1 MSIPSAAR
9 GLLRRGLDALPSQC
23 ALCRAWPG
31 RPLCGA
37 CVARFA
43 PAVPRC
49 RGCALR
55 VPAGVARCG
64 GCLRHPGTLDTC
76 LAACDYVWPWPDCI
90 GHFKFQGE
98 PGWAAPLCALMRAVP
113 GADALLSQADRVL
126 PMPLFPRRLRERGF
140 NQAVEIARPLARAWG
155 LPLRL
160 DAVRRVR
167 DGPPQASLE
176 GAARRRNVRGAFAAD
191 ARVVAGRSVLVVD
204 DVMTT
209 GATLDALA
217 RELKRAGAVRVENV
231 VLARTP

>member
-1 MSIPSAAR
+1 MSNPMRWLSALREALMPQHCELCGGPSAAAPVCAACAAELPVLGAVACR
-9 GLLRRGLDALPSQC
+9 VCALPLPGGGVCGRCLRRPPAFDAS
-23 ALCRAWPG
+23 R
-31 RPLCGA
+31 
-37 CVARFA
+37 ARFA
-43 PAVPRC
+43 YAFPVDRLVQGLKYGHRLA
-49 RGCALR
+49 
-55 VPAGVARCG
+55 
-64 GCLRHPGTLDTC
+64 
-76 LAACDYVWPWPDCI
+76 LAAYFSRLLAESARPEGVDCV
-90 GHFKFQGE
+90 
-98 PGWAAPLCALMRAVP
+98 VP
-113 GADALLSQADRVL
+113 L
-126 PMPLFPRRLRERGF
+126 PMHRRGLRERGF

-155 LPLRL
+155 LSLRL